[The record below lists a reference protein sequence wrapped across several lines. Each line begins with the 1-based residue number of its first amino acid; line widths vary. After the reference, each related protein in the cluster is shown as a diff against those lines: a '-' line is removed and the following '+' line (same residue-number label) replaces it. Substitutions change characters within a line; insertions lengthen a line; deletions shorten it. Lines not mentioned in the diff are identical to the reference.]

1 VHGCPLA
8 RLGTRDSGG
17 MNVYVHRL
25 ASALGRLGCQVDI
38 FTRVHNTE
46 EPSIVELDENTRLI
60 HLEAGPVDA
69 PKADL
74 VHYLPDF
81 LSQLKGFQQDN
92 GLVYDT
98 IHSHYW
104 LSGWVGNELA
114 TEWGVPHVATFHTLA
129 EVKNRARV
137 GEGDAGPRSGIERSV
152 TAAADG
158 IVVSTGH
165 ERAALAQLYD
175 MPEEKVYVIPAGVD
189 LDLFKPG
196 DQAAA
201 RDQLGLNGDRML
213 LYVGRLEPIKGLE
226 VLMYT
231 LGSMEESGNVRL
243 LVIGGDGEHDEGH
256 QKMMGLAKELN
267 IEDRVDFLGSLS
279 HGLLPLYYQAVDVC
293 VVPSYYE
300 SFGLVALEAMACG
313 TPVVGSRVPGLET
326 IVRDN
331 WSGYLVPWH
340 CPDAFV
346 DRIEVL
352 LANEDLRHSMGEEA
366 QVTAAG
372 MSWDRMAV
380 SVAEVYAELEEHGT
394 QRLPSPLKG

>member
-1 VHGCPLA
+1 MHGCPLA

-38 FTRVHNTE
+38 FTRVHDTE

-60 HLEAGPVDA
+60 HLEAGLVDA

-137 GEGDAGPRSGIERSV
+137 GEGDAGPRSGIERNV

-175 MPEEKVYVIPAGVD
+175 VPKEKVYVIPAGVD

-231 LGSMEESGNVRL
+231 LGSMEEPGNVRL
-243 LVIGGDGEHDEGH
+243 LVIGGGGEHDEGY
-256 QKMMGLAKELN
+256 QKMIGLARELN

-279 HGLLPLYYQAVDVC
+279 HGLLPLYYQAADVC

-394 QRLPSPLKG
+394 

>member
-1 VHGCPLA
+1 MHGCPLA

-38 FTRVHNTE
+38 FTRVHDTE

-60 HLEAGPVDA
+60 HLEAGLVDA

-137 GEGDAGPRSGIERSV
+137 GEGDAGPRSGIERNV

-165 ERAALAQLYD
+165 ERTALAQLYD
-175 MPEEKVYVIPAGVD
+175 VPEEKVYVIPAGVD

-231 LGSMEESGNVRL
+231 LGSMEEPGNVRL
-243 LVIGGDGEHDEGH
+243 LVIGGGGEHDEGY
-256 QKMMGLAKELN
+256 QKMIGLARELN

-279 HGLLPLYYQAVDVC
+279 HGLLPLYYQAADVC

-300 SFGLVALEAMACG
+300 SFGMVALESMACG
-313 TPVVGSRVPGLET
+313 TPVVATRVGGLPT
-326 IVRDN
+326 IVHHGHT
-331 WSGYLVPWH
+331 GYLKSWR
-340 CPDAFV
+340 CPESF
-346 DRIEVL
+346 
-352 LANEDLRHSMGEEA
+352 ANSVEMIISSSGLQESMG
-366 QVTAAG
+366 AAARRRAEG
-372 MSWDRMAV
+372 MGWDN
-380 SVAEVYAELEEHGT
+380 VALMVGDEYRALT
-394 QRLPSPLKG
+394 RRID

>member
-1 VHGCPLA
+1 MA

-38 FTRVHNTE
+38 FTRAHGTE
-46 EPSIVELDENTRLI
+46 EASIVELDENTRLI

-74 VHYLPDF
+74 VNYLPDF
-81 LSQLKGFQQDN
+81 LSELKRFQQDN
-92 GLVYDT
+92 GLAYDT

-114 TEWGVPHVATFHTLA
+114 MEWGVPHVATFHTLA
-129 EVKNRARV
+129 EVKSRARV
-137 GEGDAGPRSGIERSV
+137 GEGDAGPRSGVEQKV

-158 IVVSTGH
+158 IVVSTAH
-165 ERAALAQLYD
+165 ERTALAQLYD
-175 MPEEKVYVIPAGVD
+175 VPEEKVYVIPAGVD

-201 RDQLGLNGDRML
+201 RDQLGLNGDRVL
-213 LYVGRLEPIKGLE
+213 LYVGRMEPIKGLE

-231 LGSMEESGNVRL
+231 LGSMEEPVDVRL
-243 LVIGGDGEHDEGH
+243 LVIGGDGEDDEGY
-256 QKMMGLAKELN
+256 QRMLGLAQELN

-279 HGLLPLYYQAVDVC
+279 HRLLPLYYQAADVC

-352 LANEDLRHSMGEEA
+352 LANENLRHSMGEEA
-366 QVTAAG
+366 QITAAG
-372 MSWDRMAV
+372 MSWDHMAV
-380 SVAEVYAELEEHGT
+380 SVAEVYVELEERGT
-394 QRLPSPLKG
+394 RRLTRPLKG